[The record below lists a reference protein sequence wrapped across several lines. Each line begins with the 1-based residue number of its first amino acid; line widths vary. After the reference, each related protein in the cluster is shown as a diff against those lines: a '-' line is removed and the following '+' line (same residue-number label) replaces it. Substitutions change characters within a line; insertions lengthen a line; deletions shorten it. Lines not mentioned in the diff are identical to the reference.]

1 MRLTASIIFI
11 NQGTLFLQLSFWA
24 LKAVNERHNSEVVW
38 LHFCKE
44 KILSD
49 YVWQLLEL
57 IDLWDFCFVKNAA
70 VPVSFCPSN

>member
-1 MRLTASIIFI
+1 MRLTASIISI

-24 LKAVNERHNSEVVW
+24 LKTVNERHNLEVVW
-38 LHFCKE
+38 LHFIQG